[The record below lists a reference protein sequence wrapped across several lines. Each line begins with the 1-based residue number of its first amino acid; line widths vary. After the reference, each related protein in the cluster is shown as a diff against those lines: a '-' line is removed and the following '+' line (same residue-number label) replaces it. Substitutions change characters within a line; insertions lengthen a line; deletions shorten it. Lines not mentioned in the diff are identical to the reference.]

1 MNDDL
6 NPNLTNQTEEF
17 EEHMRRRYGD
27 GGASASK
34 KHPEHHGSKT
44 SNFIQHE
51 IIEHKIHKA
60 QRNAEEEIFKVLL
73 GFPEFQSKDL
83 EDTFVD
89 SYLNWLKRCFKD
101 KKLVINP
108 NEDIELSFL
117 RSSSHGGQNVNKVE
131 TAVRALHK
139 ITNTQVKNEEYS
151 SQSENRKHAVML
163 LLEKL
168 KNHLVDWKEYLN
180 TKDIEEVSRYDIL
193 ELMEQ
198 ALLESK
204 R

>member
-6 NPNLTNQTEEF
+6 NPNLATQTEEF
-17 EEHMRRRYGD
+17 EDHMRRRYGD
-27 GGASASK
+27 GGSSAK
-34 KHPEHHGSKT
+34 RHPEHHGSKT
-44 SNFIQHE
+44 NQHIQDE
-51 IIEHKIHKA
+51 IIEQKIHKA
-60 QRNAEEEIFKVLL
+60 QRNAEEEIFRVLL

-83 EDTFVD
+83 EDKFVD
-89 SYLNWLKRCFKD
+89 SYLNWLKQCFKD

-108 NEDIELSFL
+108 NEDIEIQFL

-131 TAVRALHK
+131 TAVRVTHK
-139 ITNTQVKNEEYS
+139 ITNLHTKNEEFS
-151 SQSENRKHAVML
+151 SQSENRKQALFH
-163 LLEKL
+163 LLENL
-168 KNHLVDWKEYLN
+168 KHHLVDWKEYLN